1 MPKPTKVRILEYLY
15 TVSSIPRKQLKLAF
29 QDVAYNTVF
38 RATKELLDSGY
49 IELLS
54 VSKGPTRIKI
64 TKAGM
69 DLFFVLLAQYG
80 VPVLFLLLCAHII
93 YKQTEKKREKEQS
106 KTDTQAE
113 SKEEKYLTQI
123 NAVVGT
129 KAIFSEQT
137 DQMRYQVRRFGQ
149 KMATA
154 YSMTQDSKTSGE
166 QAKCLILLASAEK
179 IFYDRLDDAIRSASM
194 FDENEY
200 KAFCKGTISF
210 GDKETA
216 QKKKEIY
223 SGIIDTI
230 NKVIH
235 DNERLILRL
244 DSLAYALNQRS
255 AQNPWDTDV
264 VLAMSKLD
272 SVISKTANDIK
283 QDEEI
288 SKEVMR
294 RFDALK

>member
-1 MPKPTKVRILEYLY
+1 MYSVILIIVCAAIVYMVEAYIHTYYAIEYMHG
-15 TVSSIPRKQLKLAF
+15 TS
-29 QDVAYNTVF
+29 
-38 RATKELLDSGY
+38 
-49 IELLS
+49 
-54 VSKGPTRIKI
+54 
-64 TKAGM
+64 
-69 DLFFVLLAQYG
+69 LFLILLAQYG
-80 VPVLFLLLCAHII
+80 VPVLFLLLCGYII
-93 YKQTEKKREKEQS
+93 YKQIEKKKIEEQKESNS
-106 KTDTQAE
+106 KAE
-113 SKEEKYLTQI
+113 SKEEKYATQI
-123 NAVVGT
+123 NDIVKT
-129 KAIFSEQT
+129 KNIFSEQA
-137 DQMRYQVRRFGQ
+137 DQMQYQVRRFGQ

-200 KAFCKGTISF
+200 KAFCKGSISF

-223 SGIIDTI
+223 DGIIDTV
-230 NKVIH
+230 NKVLH

-294 RFDALK
+294 RFDSLNGGK